1 MQIFPGAAGGGKGI
15 FDRIICDV
23 PCSGDGTFRKYRD
36 KWGHW
41 QAHQGRQLHSLQLQ
55 IALRAIALLK
65 VRWRG

>member
-65 VRWRG
+65 